1 MSTFSQRYGYSEEQG
16 IQYETVGERLRNR
29 LWNKFFTESYDA
41 DPFSK
46 NENSLTNIEYVMD
59 TMGLIFDI
67 PRVVG
72 ARAKNVKKLKE
83 YVFDDSRWYLIYD
96 LIEQYVGLFDKSEQ
110 RYLCKEFND
119 ILEDECSGY
128 RFVKGLITPITNEEE
143 IKAIEKASSTKYS
156 AVNTHI
162 SKALALFSD
171 RKHHDYENTIKESIS
186 AVEALCCIITNDK
199 KATLGD
205 ALKKLENNGIKLHK
219 ALQSAMSSL
228 YGYTSD
234 ESGIRHGSI
243 DFAGASSEDAKY
255 MLISCSA
262 FVNYLIEKWE
272 KTKQ

>member
-1 MSTFSQRYGYSEEQG
+1 MSVFSQRYRYSEEQG
-16 IQYETVGERLRNR
+16 IQYERVGERLRNR
-29 LWNKFFTESYDA
+29 LWNHFFAAEYDA
-41 DPFSK
+41 DPF
-46 NENSLTNIEYVMD
+46 NRQDDSLTKIERLMD
-59 TMGLIFDI
+59 GLGLTFNI
-67 PRVVG
+67 PRSSK
-72 ARAKNVKKLKE
+72 ARATNAKKLRE
-83 YVFDDSRWYLIYD
+83 YVFDDTKWYLIYD
-96 LIEQYVGLFDKSEQ
+96 LIERYVGLFDKTTQ
-110 RYLCKEFND
+110 REICKAFNE

-128 RFVKGLITPITNEEE
+128 RFVKGLITPITNKEE
-143 IKAIEKASSTKYS
+143 IKTIEKATNTKYS

-171 RKHHDYENTIKESIS
+171 RTKYDYENTIKESIS

-205 ALKKLENNGIKLHK
+205 ALKKLESKGIKLHK

-234 ESGIRHGSI
+234 EGGIRHGSI

-272 KTKQ
+272 KVK